1 MLVGVTLRMRVGESG
16 LDTVKKEEGMNWGG
30 VWSGP
35 GCSNWIEGSSALQ
48 RDLRRPCSLLVGV
61 CGSGGGGWGG
71 SEEVVLEG

>member
-16 LDTVKKEEGMNWGG
+16 LDTVEKEEGMNWGG

-35 GCSNWIEGSSALQ
+35 GCSNWIVGSSALQ

-61 CGSGGGGWGG
+61 CVSGYWGG
-71 SEEVVLEG
+71 T